1 MINIVAYGMHRRS
14 KTTRPLLYLISHSLW
29 NPLMN
34 QMGVSHALHTRVVFE
49 IAPRGRIQRVN
60 ESDGMGHSG
69 TDPSERL
76 PVGPW
81 DVYK

>member
-1 MINIVAYGMHRRS
+1 
-14 KTTRPLLYLISHSLW
+14 
-29 NPLMN
+29 MN